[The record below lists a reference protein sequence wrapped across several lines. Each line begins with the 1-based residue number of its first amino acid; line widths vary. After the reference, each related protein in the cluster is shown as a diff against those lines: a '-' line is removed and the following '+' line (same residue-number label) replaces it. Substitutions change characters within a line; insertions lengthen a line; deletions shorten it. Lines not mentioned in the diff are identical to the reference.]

1 MTLTNDQWSNNLTAE
16 DDDGF
21 GYPQAPAFDLPP
33 GAESTYTALDED
45 EDGYDD
51 IGGDPD
57 DDAGD
62 DAPAEQGFGDCRD
75 PEDGEAGPGDDDV
88 SDYDDYPVDGQAL
101 TGPVDD
107 GQDGAAEP
115 RRARRFDGKVAMGF
129 AGAGLVAVLVAIV
142 GAVAVYGSDESK
154 PTGTPNGADAVALP
168 PPRPAAPA
176 PAASPTLDRPISY
189 TADAMGSCAEGST
202 SAQTMAGTD
211 PHAAFV
217 CVRGGGDG
225 QFIDIELPGTH
236 LITAIS
242 GEFGWVGTDASG
254 TKPWSQYRVVTTVQ
268 YTFNDTDGTL
278 VTQETKNVHGE
289 AVQPI
294 KRVLASKIRMLVR
307 ETSRP
312 PAQPEGGASAT
323 NKPSGP
329 LGLELPQLPGVLGGG
344 QQNSDP
350 VDAAFAIKSLKIIGH
365 KPV

>member
-1 MTLTNDQWSNNLTAE
+1 MTLTNDQWSDDLAAE

-21 GYPQAPAFDLPP
+21 GFPQAPTFTLP
-33 GAESTYTALDED
+33 AESPAGYTDLDEVAPDPAD
-45 EDGYDD
+45 ELADNDSG
-51 IGGDPD
+51 
-57 DDAGD
+57 
-62 DAPAEQGFGDCRD
+62 ERGFGDCRD
-75 PEDGEAGPGDDDV
+75 PED
-88 SDYDDYPVDGQAL
+88 DYADPDEGVADHDDYLVEGQAL
-101 TGPVDD
+101 NGPVGG
-107 GQDGAAEP
+107 GQTDAAEP
-115 RRARRFDGKVAMGF
+115 RRARRFDGKVAAGF
-129 AGAGLVAVLVAIV
+129 AAAGLVAVLVAIV
-142 GAVAVYGSDESK
+142 GAVAVYGSDEPK
-154 PTGTPNGADAVALP
+154 PTGAPNGADAMALP
-168 PPRPAAPA
+168 PTRSAAPA
-176 PAASPTLDRPISY
+176 PAAAPTLDRPISF
-189 TADAMGSCAEGST
+189 TADALGSCAEGST

-225 QFIDIELPGTH
+225 QVIDIELPGTH

-254 TKPWSQYRVVTTVQ
+254 SKPWSQYRVVTTVQ
-268 YTFNDTDGTL
+268 YTFNDTDATL

-294 KRVLASKIRMLVR
+294 KRVLASKIRMLIR

-312 PAQPEGGASAT
+312 PAQPAGGASTAPT
-323 NKPSGP
+323 KPNGP
-329 LGLELPQLPGVLGGG
+329 LGLELPQLPGALGGG

>member
-1 MTLTNDQWSNNLTAE
+1 MTLTNDQWSDGLAAE

-21 GYPQAPAFDLPP
+21 GFPQAPTFTLP
-33 GAESTYTALDED
+33 AEAQTGYTDLDEV
-45 EDGYDD
+45 
-51 IGGDPD
+51 DPD
-57 DDAGD
+57 
-62 DAPAEQGFGDCRD
+62 PADEHADHDSGERGFGDCRD
-75 PEDGEAGPGDDDV
+75 PEDDYADPDEGVA
-88 SDYDDYPVDGQAL
+88 DYDDYPVDGQAL
-101 TGPVDD
+101 TGPVGG
-107 GQDGAAEP
+107 GQTDAAEP
-115 RRARRFDGKVAMGF
+115 RRARRFDGKVAAGF
-129 AGAGLVAVLVAIV
+129 GAAGLVAVLVAIV
-142 GAVAVYGSDESK
+142 GAVAVYGSDEPK
-154 PTGTPNGADAVALP
+154 PTGAPNGADAMALP
-168 PPRPAAPA
+168 PTRSAAPA
-176 PAASPTLDRPISY
+176 PAPAPTLDRPISF
-189 TADAMGSCAEGST
+189 TADALGSCAEGST

-225 QFIDIELPGTH
+225 QVIDIELPGTH

-254 TKPWSQYRVVTTVQ
+254 SKPWSQYRVVTTVQ
-268 YTFNDTDGTL
+268 YTFNDTDATL

-294 KRVLASKIRMLVR
+294 KRVLASKIRMLIR

-312 PAQPEGGASAT
+312 PAQPAGGASTAPT
-323 NKPSGP
+323 KPNGP